1 MWRKVILVLII
12 VVVLAGA
19 GALLYTV
26 QRDDIVKVAQGQATA
41 AVINAPMTPMPS
53 PILVSLG
60 TPPLGVQDVA
70 ATMVKDQQSILIT
83 QQVMQQQ
90 FDLNKMYFAATS
102 TALQSIAI
110 AFAEEQTAQAQN
122 TLAAQMHG
130 TQAANTKV
138 ATDLTAQFQP
148 TSDMW
153 TAQAI
158 TVIQTVEYG
167 NAVRVDLSVQAQRST
182 NVINAILPSVVIV
195 VVLISTIYIARRWLN
210 VRAFSRDEH
219 GRSKTLYIEKA
230 GKTLGA
236 NVERIPVGLFSVDEE
251 GNVTVPY
258 LGDTNTQAE
267 VTRRAQLVDA
277 IQAVPPGHEKQAAN
291 MANAEFG
298 RGNQPARI
306 SFLGDG
312 SLRPVIEEADAKLL
326 EDES

>member
-1 MWRKVILVLII
+1 
-12 VVVLAGA
+12 
-19 GALLYTV
+19 
-26 QRDDIVKVAQGQATA
+26 
-41 AVINAPMTPMPS
+41 
-53 PILVSLG
+53 
-60 TPPLGVQDVA
+60 
-70 ATMVKDQQSILIT
+70 
-83 QQVMQQQ
+83 
-90 FDLNKMYFAATS
+90 
-102 TALQSIAI
+102 
-110 AFAEEQTAQAQN
+110 
-122 TLAAQMHG
+122 
-130 TQAANTKV
+130 
-138 ATDLTAQFQP
+138 
-148 TSDMW
+148 
-153 TAQAI
+153 
-158 TVIQTVEYG
+158 VIQTVEYG

-277 IQAVPPGHEKQAAN
+277 IQAVPPGHEKQATN
-291 MANAEFG
+291 MANTEFG
-298 RGNQPARI
+298 RGNLPARI